1 MQVGGKLGELRPCTL
16 FLALLLFSSDLSV
29 VIVKVATNLLIL
41 GLHVLQ
47 VLLASIEI
55 VLPSSAVVSTVA
67 IQKTQE
73 DVSVCL
79 LGVWSDQIFDRFITS
94 RNSLFFYLQFLDYS
108 CHLCV
113 VGHLASLI
121 PTLIH
126 SIDS

>member
-1 MQVGGKLGELRPCTL
+1 MQVGGELGELRPCAL
-16 FLALLLFSSDLSV
+16 FLTLLLFSSDLSV

-55 VLPSSAVVSTVA
+55 VLPSSAVVSTV
-67 IQKTQE
+67 E
-73 DVSVCL
+73 
-79 LGVWSDQIFDRFITS
+79 
-94 RNSLFFYLQFLDYS
+94 FLDYS